1 MINETS
7 TINTFWSIFDE
18 DVCIDGK
25 AIPKPEMNYDE
36 AFLQKYCPWLF
47 EA

>member
-1 MINETS
+1 MINERLS
-7 TINTFWSIFDE
+7 INTFWSIFDE

-25 AIPKPEMNYDE
+25 PIPKIESHYDE
-36 AFLQKYCPWLF
+36 AFLKHYCPWLF